1 MERSSE
7 TEQGPQVAEAGPALA
22 PSGPAVLPGG
32 FGRGGPLTRAGVLG
46 LQGTA
51 GNAAVARMIQERRLA
66 REAVAE
72 PETEA
77 EQEEA
82 EEAPAQEF
90 PPSEEPEDPG
100 GGDAEPEPEAE
111 GEKEADAE
119 GPAGASLDGEPPQPA
134 EPEPMTSG
142 TEEPAASAA
151 EASTA
156 DSVEAPEQE
165 EEVEGEDEAE
175 PAEALG
181 DESEMEPDAAEERTP
196 AAGVA
201 RLMRKVEAQA
211 AAKRDDTVGPG
222 DTGKAV
228 RGIQRRLRSLGW
240 YRGSLDGE
248 YGPATQSAVR
258 RFQARRRLEADGVAG
273 SSTRRALARA
283 IEIQKE
289 ITRLQ
294 GLIGD
299 RPGGGQQH
307 LLKQIEELKGKLRAY
322 KPASGGG
329 KRKPRKPRPDKPQK
343 DRSGA
348 APGGPADGPGGN
360 RQTGIIGD
368 AGGEK
373 VRLREGPSTNS
384 RELGTL
390 PFGTRLFIKR
400 RTGDGWYQVTTASG
414 EYGYVAAVY
423 VKRNLPEPTA
433 DLFKIEGQTALEI
446 VTKRYGHLG
455 RDGQDMRFYV
465 NVLEYVNRGPGMR
478 GIYQSKPGNKDW
490 NAWQDVKTRS
500 GYQIWLPGDEYAKS
514 LKGTVGSGSLTGG
527 AFAKAKRAANAVEEF
542 AIGGAAFVAGM
553 LSGAFSSVKGILV
566 DAKDLIGSL
575 WNVMTSSVKELVSQG
590 QDLWNRITK
599 IKPGEIASS
608 AFKRFSERWNHP
620 DMWTRWKFR
629 GFIAGFALVEVA
641 LLALTAG
648 IGAAVK
654 LAKLGRMLKGFAKE
668 LPGEVEDRFIRRF
681 KQTGP
686 SGKPDPNA
694 KPGGHPAKIPEGQ
707 KQSAAIR
714 GLELENDAAEALAKA
729 GYDIV
734 QRPNHGKPTKPGE
747 RDPDF
752 KIEGRIFDCYSP
764 GKEKPVRGI
773 WTEVHDKV
781 LKKKQTERVVI
792 NLADWAGDMTELQSQ
807 FTKWPIKQLHEVLIV
822 DNTGAVSRLNL

>member
-7 TEQGPQVAEAGPALA
+7 AEQVPQVAEAAPALA
-22 PSGPAVLPGG
+22 PSGPAGVLGG
-32 FGRGGPLTRAGVLG
+32 VARGGPLTRAGVLG

-66 REAVAE
+66 REALAA
-72 PETEA
+72 PETEVEP
-77 EQEEA
+77 EQGEA
-82 EEAPAQEF
+82 SAQEF

-100 GGDAEPEPEAE
+100 GGEAEP
-111 GEKEADAE
+111 EADAE
-119 GPAGASLDGEPPQPA
+119 EAEGAREADADGPEGASLDGEPPQPA
-134 EPEPMTSG
+134 EPESMASG
-142 TEEPAASAA
+142 LQEPDGPAE
-151 EASTA
+151 EASSTG
-156 DSVEAPEQE
+156 SVEVPEHDE
-165 EEVEGEDEAE
+165 EEEEGEEEEAE
-175 PAEALG
+175 SAEALG
-181 DESEMEPDAAEERTP
+181 EESEMEPDAAEERAP

-201 RLMRKVEAQA
+201 RLARKVEARA
-211 AAKRDDTVGPG
+211 AEKRDDTVGPG
-222 DTGKAV
+222 DAGKAV

-248 YGPATQSAVR
+248 YGPTTQSAVR

-273 SSTRRALARA
+273 PSTRRALARA

-299 RPGGGQQH
+299 RPGGAQQH
-307 LLKQIEELKGKLRAY
+307 MLAQIEELKGKLRAY
-322 KPASGGG
+322 KPTSGAG
-329 KRKPRKPRPDKPQK
+329 KPKRRKPRPDKPQQ

-348 APGGPADGPGGN
+348 APGGPADGPGGSP
-360 RQTGIIGD
+360 QTGIIGD
-368 AGGEK
+368 AGGK
-373 VRLREGPSTNS
+373 QVRLREGPSTNS
-384 RELGTL
+384 RELDTV

-400 RTGDGWYQVTTASG
+400 RASGGWYQVTLASG
-414 EYGYVAAVY
+414 QHGYVAAVY

-433 DLFKIEGQTALEI
+433 ELFKIKGQTALEI
-446 VTKRYGHLG
+446 VTERYGHLG
-455 RDGQDMRFYV
+455 KDDQDMRFYV
-465 NVLEYVNRGPGMR
+465 NVLEYVNRGPGLR

-490 NAWQDVKTRS
+490 DAWKDVKTRS
-500 GYQIWLPGDEYAKS
+500 GYQIWLPGDAYAKS

-527 AFAKAKRAANAVEEF
+527 AFAKAKRVANAIEEF

-553 LSGAFSSVKGILV
+553 FSGAFSSVKGILV

-590 QDLWNRITK
+590 QDLWNRIKK

-629 GFIAGFALVEVA
+629 GFITGFALVEVA
-641 LLALTAG
+641 LLALSAG

-668 LPGEVEDRFIRRF
+668 LPGEVKDRFVRRF
-681 KQTGP
+681 NRTGP

-694 KPGGHPAKIPEGQ
+694 KPGGHPANVPEGQ

-734 QRPNHGKPTKPGE
+734 QRPNHGKPTKP
-747 RDPDF
+747 
-752 KIEGRIFDCYSP
+752 
-764 GKEKPVRGI
+764 
-773 WTEVHDKV
+773 
-781 LKKKQTERVVI
+781 
-792 NLADWAGDMTELQSQ
+792 
-807 FTKWPIKQLHEVLIV
+807 
-822 DNTGAVSRLNL
+822 